1 MLKLLPT
8 TLRSVTTKRAAIQS
22 SRLRSSILLKS
33 CPKTV
38 AAISTRSFHQTLVKF
53 DQTPESALN
62 EVVKAESKIS
72 EAIPNEL
79 DQVYQDFL
87 STSGFEVVS
96 TPGTASVELVKKDAD
111 TGNVLHVYFDIDEVT
126 DIPTEDLAALESGDL
141 EEEANQLD
149 QLLCNVKILVE
160 NPSNNSGLFLNLFLQ
175 NTESSFMIDFVNVQE
190 DVNSFISAVKNE
202 NEFIDKFKYQGP
214 KFAELDESLQTE
226 FENYLVAKGIDN
238 ELADFIVAFSDYKEE
253 SEYRTWL
260 NAVSKFLN

>member
-1 MLKLLPT
+1 MLRT
-8 TLRSVTTKRAAIQS
+8 TMIRSSLRSVAAKRLVNQ
-22 SRLRSSILLKS
+22 SRLSSSLIKSFPRAIAARSFHGSSIL
-33 CPKTV
+33 
-38 AAISTRSFHQTLVKF
+38 F
-53 DQTPESALN
+53 TPESALN

-87 STSGFEVVS
+87 NTSGFEVVS
-96 TPGTASVELVKKDAD
+96 APGTASVELVKKDAD
-111 TGNVLHVYFDIDEVT
+111 TGNILHVYFDIDEVT

-190 DVNSFISAVKNE
+190 DVKSFIKSIKEE

-238 ELADFIVAFSDYKEE
+238 ELADFIVAFSDFKEE
-253 SEYRTWL
+253 GEYRTWL
-260 NAVSKFLN
+260 NAVSKFLQ

>member
-1 MLKLLPT
+1 MLKLLPNS
-8 TLRSVTTKRAAIQS
+8 LRSVAAKRIATQS
-22 SRLRSSILLKS
+22 LRLRSSTVLKS
-33 CPKTV
+33 CPK
-38 AAISTRSFHQTLVKF
+38 AITTITTRSFHQTSIMF
-53 DQTPESALN
+53 NQTPESALN

-79 DQVYQDFL
+79 DQVYQEFL
-87 STSGFEVVS
+87 NTSGFEVVS

-111 TGNVLHVYFDIDEVT
+111 TGNILHVYFDIDEVT

-190 DVNSFISAVKNE
+190 DVRSFIKAIKEE

-253 SEYRTWL
+253 GEYRTWL

>member
-1 MLKLLPT
+1 MLKSLPSS
-8 TLRSVTTKRAAIQS
+8 LRSVAAKRIATQS
-22 SRLRSSILLKS
+22 SRLRSGTMLKS
-33 CPKTV
+33 CPK
-38 AAISTRSFHQTLVKF
+38 AITTITTRSFHQTSIMF
-53 DQTPESALN
+53 NQTPESALN

-79 DQVYQDFL
+79 DQVYQEFL
-87 STSGFEVVS
+87 NTSGFEVVS

-111 TGNVLHVYFDIDEVT
+111 TGNILHVYFDIDEVT

-190 DVNSFISAVKNE
+190 DVRSFIKSIKEE

-253 SEYRTWL
+253 GEYRTWL

>member
-1 MLKLLPT
+1 MLKAFPS
-8 TLRSVTTKRAAIQS
+8 TLRSVAAKRVALQS
-22 SRLRSSILLKS
+22 SRFNTRSLLKS
-33 CPKTV
+33 CPK
-38 AAISTRSFHQTLVKF
+38 AMSTLSIRSFHQSSVILN
-53 DQTPESALN
+53 QSPEAALN

-79 DQVYQDFL
+79 DQVYQDYL
-87 STSGFEVVS
+87 HTSGFEVVS
-96 TPGTASVELVKKDAD
+96 APGTASVELVKKDAD
-111 TGNVLHVYFDIDEVT
+111 TGNILHVYFDIDEVT

-160 NPSNNSGLFLNLFLQ
+160 NPSSNSGLFLNLFLQ

-190 DVNSFISAVKNE
+190 DVKSFINAIKEE

-226 FENYLVAKGIDN
+226 FENYLVSKGIDN

-253 SEYRTWL
+253 GEYRTWL

>member
-1 MLKLLPT
+1 MLKLLPNS
-8 TLRSVTTKRAAIQS
+8 LRSVAAKRIATQS
-22 SRLRSSILLKS
+22 LRLRSSTVLKS
-33 CPKTV
+33 CPKAITT
-38 AAISTRSFHQTLVKF
+38 ISTRSFHQTSIMF
-53 DQTPESALN
+53 NQTPESALN

-79 DQVYQDFL
+79 DQVYQEFL
-87 STSGFEVVS
+87 NTSGFEVVS

-111 TGNVLHVYFDIDEVT
+111 TGNILHVYFDIDEVT

-190 DVNSFISAVKNE
+190 DVRSFIKAIKEE

-253 SEYRTWL
+253 GEYRTWL